1 MLYLLRNTPPM
12 VRKSAN
18 TEFYLG
24 YCEDGRLQER
34 LEEHRSGRGAKLTA
48 AAVATGRALEVV
60 WTGEGTRKDE
70 RRLKNRRHHKR
81 LLGDF

>member
-1 MLYLLRNTPPM
+1 MLYLLRISPPM
-12 VRKSAN
+12 QRRTAP

-24 YCEDGRLQER
+24 YCEDGRLSER

-48 AAVATGRALEVV
+48 AAVATGRTLEVV

-70 RRLKNRRHHKR
+70 RRLKNRRHHRR
-81 LLGDF
+81 LIGE